1 MPYSLTSHKP
11 EVSVFGANSTG
22 LQRRGVSMEAIE
34 ALQTAFRL
42 LTRSQLNTTQAIER
56 IRAET
61 APCAEIDELVE
72 FIRASER
79 GVVK

>member
-11 EVSVFGANSTG
+11 EASVFGANAIG
-22 LQRRGVSMEAIE
+22 LQRRGFDSAAVE

-42 LTRSQLNTTQAIER
+42 LTRAQLNTSQAIER
-56 IRAET
+56 IRAEVPSST
-61 APCAEIDELVE
+61 EVDELID

-79 GVVK
+79 GVMK